1 MAQMKKKTKQNSMP
15 PMRTKFSEEKR
26 LLSEHPL
33 LKYFSNIC
41 PQIVCNNQVFVKDT
55 K

>member
-1 MAQMKKKTKQNSMP
+1 MP
-15 PMRTKFSEEKR
+15 LMRTKFSEEKSCF
-26 LLSEHPL
+26 LNIPF

-41 PQIVCNNQVFVKDT
+41 PQIVCNNQIFVKDT